1 MVMLETI
8 DNSIAC
14 DLGITYYCPDNT
26 KGLTFDLEYVQKCVS
41 TDWAL
46 VLLGVGS
53 RYLEQDSL
61 LEFASEHGSTLME
74 VELFS
79 TESSTRRIVD
89 YLKDTVSQ
97 TDLETWAKAFEK
109 LFYVAIHWLRDNFD
123 DSIDDYQYS
132 FETLWDDFCFISVA
146 YESLFFPP
154 SPPYRPTKR
163 QKKRFDKYLYNW
175 VVFNSQKFLEE
186 EKSKIEREDFHRS
199 EWLENF
205 ESILKGWKMRY
216 YEGEIPQLV
225 KDYEESHKK
234 L

>member
-1 MVMLETI
+1 MLETI

-26 KGLTFDLEYVQKCVS
+26 KGITFDLEYVQKCVS
-41 TDWAL
+41 ADWAL

-79 TESSTRRIVD
+79 TETSTRRIVD

-97 TDLETWAKAFEK
+97 IDLETWAKAFEK
-109 LFYVAIHWLRDNFD
+109 LFYVTVSWLNDNLDLESEKSKYYFQL
-123 DSIDDYQYS
+123 I
-132 FETLWDDFCFISVA
+132 WDDFFFIRVGSELV
-146 YESLFFPP
+146 YFIP
-154 SPPYRPTKR
+154 
-163 QKKRFDKYLYNW
+163 
-175 VVFNSQKFLEE
+175 E
-186 EKSKIEREDFHRS
+186 EKGLHPQNKPTSNWLISAVSQFQIKEKAKIESEDFHCS
-199 EWLENF
+199 EWLEDF
-205 ESILKGWKMRY
+205 ESILEGWKMRY
-216 YEGEIPQLV
+216 YEGEVPQLV